1 MTKENDVHT
10 HKKVIHGPSFLT
22 FSLLLLYT
30 LLKVPKMLVQLVAVL
45 DETSSSLVA
54 QAFNFMKNRIC
65 VSCRLWLYHASNT
78 NRPDNVYLGMFLGD
92 SDYNAGVKI
101 RRRSY
106 P

>member
-1 MTKENDVHT
+1 MYQ
-10 HKKVIHGPSFLT
+10 KKNRDSRAKFLIDCFLT
-22 FSLLLLYT
+22 FSSLLLST

-45 DETSSSLVA
+45 DETSSTLVA

-65 VSCRLWLYHASNT
+65 ISSRLWLYHASNT
-78 NRPDNVYLGMFLGD
+78 NRPDNVYLSMFLGD
-92 SDYNAGVKI
+92 SDYNAGLKI